1 MGAGQA
7 ALIAVAV
14 ALASSTA
21 AADSRCTGI
30 TEEESRFVTCFDLG
44 NRISV
49 TAGSDGFGSAI
60 DLRHEI
66 TFDDDPDLTWKL
78 EHHFAETTHAAF
90 ENAFEGTLYRGRY
103 IRHARDGHIVIP
115 FGTPKKVFLPFDI
128 GGLAE
133 LGTIR
138 WRADDSPAEIGV
150 VKFAALIDFA
160 RTRSFRR
167 RFSIGPVTRW
177 DVKMARNLDFA
188 VDEHIVA
195 PFTTGMMEL
204 GVESLEGRTAASLR
218 IEAGT
223 AWSSLHG
230 WIPEVRAEATLERIV
245 LAIND
250 RPISLLLGARY
261 ETRPDD
267 TGELT
272 ARIGARI
279 VLFDRRDVRVNLRPL
294 VAKR

>member
-1 MGAGQA
+1 MGAAQA
-7 ALIAVAV
+7 ALIAAV
-14 ALASSTA
+14 LALSSTV

-44 NRISV
+44 NRLSV

-60 DLRHEI
+60 DVRHEI
-66 TFDDDPDLTWKL
+66 TFDTDPDLTWRL
-78 EHHFAETTHAAF
+78 EHHFLETTHAAF
-90 ENAFEGTLYRGRY
+90 ENAFEGTLYSGRY

-128 GGLAE
+128 GASAQFGS
-133 LGTIR
+133 IR

-150 VKFAALIDFA
+150 VKFAALVDFA

-167 RFSIGPVTRW
+167 RFAIGPVSRW
-177 DVKMARNLDFA
+177 DVKVGRNLDFD

-195 PFTTGMMEL
+195 PFTTGMIEL
-204 GVESLEGRTAASLR
+204 GFESLEGRTAGTLR

-230 WIPEVRAEATLERIV
+230 WVPEARAEATLERIV
-245 LAIND
+245 IAIND
-250 RPISLLLGARY
+250 RPISLLLGANY
-261 ETRPDD
+261 QTRAD
-267 TGELT
+267 TNGEAI

-279 VLFDRRDVRVNLRPL
+279 VLFDKSDVRVNLRPL
-294 VAKR
+294 TTKH